1 MAEHFDWVQSI
12 DRLKIARRLND
23 QRPEDMPPLNVC
35 IQLNIEQE
43 TTKSGI
49 IPDELPALVQEIL
62 NLPRLSLRGL
72 MAIPAADVTPEAQH
86 QTLAALQSL
95 YNDLAAQ
102 VDTVDTLSVGMS
114 GDMCEAIAHGSTMV
128 RIGTAIFGARQQ
140 QN

>member
-1 MAEHFDWVQSI
+1 M
-12 DRLKIARRLND
+12 
-23 QRPEDMPPLNVC
+23 C

-102 VDTVDTLSVGMS
+102 VDTVDTLSLGMS